1 MPTASG
7 PTPTRPSLLAI
18 EAQLFHRLYNRGNQQ
33 HARLIAEARHAA
45 EEAENAEME
54 LVFALDRLSFCEQQL
69 EKQRGAGGGSKS
81 EWKRLVECVSD
92 AAWSRHQELREAL
105 DKAREK
111 AALAVARLRLLRG
124 LWSLREGEVGNS
136 SDKGVF
142 SALKQCED
150 TLLNAG
156 DGEAISALADD
167 LQAVSHLSV
176 VLPLLL
182 QGAIPDEE
190 TSTPGHSM
198 EDLSR
203 QNEALRQELREEV
216 QWHEACRADFQ
227 LAAVAEA
234 EVAKECELEMNSVRL
249 LEEETTELRREVT
262 RLGQELP
269 ALAQDTQE
277 VRAQLASER
286 AAVASHQ
293 RDITACIEVTQR
305 LEKQLMQLGV
315 SRDGLAL
322 DSRSEQALDRQGVE
336 APARPGPLQLEI
348 ELLRRAL
355 AEAYENLAEAHDE
368 PSDQDLDD
376 LRRQCEEAAAENEA
390 LKASSV
396 RPEASLSDQRPAP
409 PSPRP
414 EERTELIGRLARQRK
429 EIAELKEQL
438 RREELRSG
446 SWRWDEASGHTTSAG
461 GRSIPS
467 VPSSGKSSASA
478 LSAHPEHAV
487 AALRYAPAL
496 DPLEG
501 PRAERTSRGV
511 HLLPSR

>member
-1 MPTASG
+1 MPSASG
-7 PTPTRPSLLAI
+7 PTRPPLLAI
-18 EAQLFHRLYNRGNQQ
+18 EAQLFHRLYHRGSQQ
-33 HARLIAEARHAA
+33 HARLVAEAQHAT
-45 EEAENAEME
+45 EEAEDAEME
-54 LVFALDRLSFCEQQL
+54 LVFALDRLSFSEQQL
-69 EKQRGAGGGSKS
+69 QKQRGAGGGPKS
-81 EWKRLVECVSD
+81 EWKLLVECVSD
-92 AAWSRHQELREAL
+92 VAWSKHQELREAL
-105 DKAREK
+105 GKAREK

-124 LWSLREGEVGNS
+124 LWSLREGELGHS
-136 SDKGVF
+136 SDKGVI

-150 TLLNAG
+150 TLLKAG
-156 DGEAISALADD
+156 DGEAISALAED
-167 LQAVSHLSV
+167 LRTVSHLSV

-182 QGAIPDEE
+182 QGAMPDEE
-190 TSTPGHSM
+190 ASSPAHSV

-216 QWHEACRADFQ
+216 QWHEGCRADLQ
-227 LAAVAEA
+227 HAAFVEA

-286 AAVASHQ
+286 AVVASHQ
-293 RDITACIEVTQR
+293 RDIAACIEVTQR
-305 LEKQLMQLGV
+305 LENQLTQLGV
-315 SRDGLAL
+315 PRDALAL
-322 DSRSEQALDRQGVE
+322 DSGSKQSLGRQGLE
-336 APARPGPLQLEI
+336 APARPGPLELEL

-355 AEAYENLAEAHDE
+355 AEAYENLAEAHDV

-390 LKASSV
+390 LRATSV
-396 RPEASLSDQRPAP
+396 RPEVSLSDRRTAAP

-461 GRSIPS
+461 GRSISS
-467 VPSSGKSSASA
+467 VPSSGKSSASV
-478 LSAHPEHAV
+478 LSAHPDHAV

-496 DPLEG
+496 DPLDG